1 MKQKIF
7 ILSFSLLLLLFLTIT
22 SFNNSNSEP
31 GTSTSDSLH
40 TAIRNLY
47 TPGYLKLKKTIMKEF
62 PNAAPGRF
70 GEFVKGVDEDLVTN
84 KKVLAFTFDACI
96 GKSNDY
102 NAALIDFLKKEKIP
116 ATLFVSGLWIDG
128 NLATFKNLADDQLF
142 EIENHGLHH
151 RLCSVDGETKYGVIA
166 TKNIGEVID
175 EMELNARKI
184 EKITGKRPKFF
195 RSATAYT
202 DETCAKI
209 ANQLGMQVVS
219 FDILSGDAVPFTP
232 AHIISENIIK
242 NAKDGAI
249 VIMHFNHPL
258 WYEKQALEMAIP
270 VLRSQGYTFV
280 KLEDYKLKG
289 K

>member
-1 MKQKIF
+1 MKK
-7 ILSFSLLLLLFLTIT
+7 SFFLFPFLVSLLFVLLS
-22 SFNNSNSEP
+22 SFKDVFIPDAIN
-31 GTSTSDSLH
+31 SDSLH
-40 TAIRNLY
+40 TAIQTLY
-47 TPGYLKLKKTIMKEF
+47 TPDYLKLKKKIVAEF
-62 PNAAPGRF
+62 PGAQPGRF

-84 KKVLAFTFDACI
+84 KKILAFTFDACI

-102 NAALIDFLKKEKIP
+102 NKSLIEFLKKHRIP
-116 ATLFVSGLWIDG
+116 ATLFVSGLWIDA
-128 NLATFKNLADDQLF
+128 NLTTFKSLAGDSLF
-142 EIENHGLHH
+142 EIGNHGLNH

-219 FDILSGDAVPFTP
+219 YDILSGDAIPYTP
-232 AHIISENIIK
+232 ARVISNNILN
-242 NAKDGAI
+242 NAKNGAI
-249 VIMHFNHPL
+249 VIMHFNHPA
-258 WYEKQALEMAIP
+258 WHEMDALEIAIP
-270 VLRSQGYTFV
+270 VLKSKGYSFV
-280 KLEDYKLKG
+280 KLEDHQLRG
-289 K
+289 R